1 MAENGTIH
9 QINSSKGGVPKT
21 AIPAAEVTPTG
32 LAGDLHNNPDVHG
45 GPERAVCLYSLE
57 RIQALQAEGHPIIPG
72 AAGENVTVAGL
83 DWANVTIGT
92 RLRLGSQVLLEVTR
106 FTVPCNTIRD
116 AFVNKDSSRISQTQY
131 PGWSR
136 VYTRV
141 LQTGGIA
148 TGDTVVIE

>member
-9 QINSSKGGVPKT
+9 QISISKGGVPKT
-21 AIPAAEVTPTG
+21 AILTAEVTPSG
-32 LAGDLHNNPDVHG
+32 LAGDLHNDLKNHG

-57 RIQALQAEGHPIIPG
+57 RIQALQAEGHPIVPG

-83 DWANVTIGT
+83 DWEKVVIGT

-106 FTVPCNTIRD
+106 YTMPCNNIRNSFLD
-116 AFVNKDSSRISQTQY
+116 TDYSRISQNHY

-141 LQTGGIA
+141 LQTGSIA
-148 TGDTVVIE
+148 AGDTVVIE

>member
-1 MAENGTIH
+1 MADSGTIH
-9 QINSSKGGVPKT
+9 QINISKGGVPKT
-21 AIPAAEVTPTG
+21 AIPSAEVVLTG
-32 LAGDLHNNPDVHG
+32 LAGDLHNDSNNHG

-57 RIQALQAEGHPIIPG
+57 RLQALQAEGHSIAPG

-83 DWANVTIGT
+83 DWDKVGIGT

-106 FTVPCNTIRD
+106 YTVPCNTIRD
-116 AFVNKDSSRISQTQY
+116 AFINKDYSRISQNHY

-141 LQTGGIA
+141 LQSGTIA
-148 TGDTVVIE
+148 TGDSVSIE